1 MEKLTVYFFD
11 KLYEKLAVYFFN
23 KLYSIFFK

>member
-23 KLYSIFFK
+23 KLYSIFF